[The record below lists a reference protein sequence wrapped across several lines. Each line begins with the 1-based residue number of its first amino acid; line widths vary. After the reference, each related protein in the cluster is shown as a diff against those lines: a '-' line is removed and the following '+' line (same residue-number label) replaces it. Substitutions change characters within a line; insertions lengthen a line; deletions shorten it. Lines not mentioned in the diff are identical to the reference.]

1 MIFDEL
7 VKRPGYIFKFA
18 IYVLFVCFAGILYFS
33 HIFDKQID
41 KSIKTI
47 YSVLIFLY
55 GCYRL
60 ARTWQDLQSD
70 IRNDE

>member
-18 IYVLFVCFAGILYFS
+18 IYILFVCFAGILYFS
-33 HIFDKQID
+33 PVFDKQID
-41 KSIKTI
+41 KSMRTLYAAI
-47 YSVLIFLY
+47 VLLY
-55 GCYRL
+55 GVYRL
-60 ARTWQDLQSD
+60 VRTWQDLQSD